1 MQLQE
6 GDQKLQ
12 TLLSLKYSRISAKDM
27 NLAAKAAHNV
37 EHEEGVT
44 IDAESL
50 YDDLQFKIAPTENIL
65 CHQGCGVERF
75 KIRLRLLEFLGCRLR
90 LQLLEFQ

>member
-1 MQLQE
+1 MQE

-44 IDAESL
+44 IDTESL
-50 YDDLQFKIAPTENIL
+50 YDDLQ

-75 KIRLRLLEFLGCRLR
+75 KIRLQLLEFLGCRLR